1 MDMGLSYDSEYF
13 VLNIQNLKIL
23 NSLANQTNNYKN
35 KNVSNKSKSV
45 QSNTI
50 FTRWG
55 IITEVKIF

>member
-1 MDMGLSYDSEYF
+1 MDIGLSYDSEYF
-13 VLNIQNLKIL
+13 VLNIQNSKIL
-23 NSLANQTNNYKN
+23 NNLTNQTNNHKN
-35 KNVSNKSKSV
+35 KNLSNKSKPV